1 MQRGTMLGLQSLI
14 FSQDCEMLLADSF
27 CADIILL
34 FEEVNTFLHNMRPQE
49 SYWILKKQFPVLLLL
64 N

>member
-49 SYWILKKQFPVLLLL
+49 SY
-64 N
+64 